1 MFFRFLDCIGECGQS
16 MIMACVAG
24 GLPQGLPSHLRE
36 YYVVLS
42 CGCSGSF

>member
-1 MFFRFLDCIGECGQS
+1 LDRIGECGQS
-16 MIMACVAG
+16 MIMACAAA

-42 CGCSGSF
+42 YRCSGSF